1 MIASTS
7 VKIASDSALASS
19 SALLAVSA
27 YFSRLPFYILNL
39 LFFGYFLFLWAFMIT
54 WVGSDSVRRGV
65 TQKWQK
71 WYQVL
76 VLVFSFPGLL
86 LYLLLRP
93 SLTLEE
99 KKRAEMEEE
108 ILRLELEKLKRES
121 GKIS

>member
-19 SALLAVSA
+19 SAFLAVSA

-65 TQKWQK
+65 NQKWQK

-121 GKIS
+121 GK

>member
-65 TQKWQK
+65 NQKWQK